1 MSSTSSRLRVGSG
14 PLVIMN
20 TGRCPPVD
28 AKAGRRNPAVRIMVA
43 TDPTSQSVCVQVR
56 IGWRAWHDGLARIAG
71 ADPALVGCGARSQS
85 SSSSALGT
93 RLEYC
98 NRPGPRDDLL
108 ARLIAR
114 RRQAGPCLAARAL
127 EYILLE
133 SQGPICR
140 RHREPGP
147 ASDALLGLG
156 LARRTP
162 QPASMD
168 TSAPGSAKDPWS
180 FDVLSLL
187 RSALCSHRRS
197 E

>member
-114 RRQAGPCLAARAL
+114 RRQAGPCARPRETGEGGELA
-127 EYILLE
+127 
-133 SQGPICR
+133 
-140 RHREPGP
+140 
-147 ASDALLGLG
+147 
-156 LARRTP
+156 
-162 QPASMD
+162 
-168 TSAPGSAKDPWS
+168 
-180 FDVLSLL
+180 
-187 RSALCSHRRS
+187 HRREACGNRMAS
-197 E
+197 SVGIGYCSDHERLCVTNAHPGGKNISY